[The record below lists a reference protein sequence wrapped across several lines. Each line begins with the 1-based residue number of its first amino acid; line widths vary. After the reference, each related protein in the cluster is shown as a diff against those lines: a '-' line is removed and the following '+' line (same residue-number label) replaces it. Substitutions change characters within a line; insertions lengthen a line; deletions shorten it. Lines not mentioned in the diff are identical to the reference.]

1 MGFFDKF
8 KNKAKKG
15 GQDEKIRQSQR
26 EKEAKKDIE
35 KKDLTLAELKE
46 KRAGKP
52 ADGLEK
58 KAAKKAAKDDTG
70 MAYRHLIKPLVTE
83 KGTYLVSDNKYLFEV
98 SPKANKVEIKKAV
111 QAVYG
116 VSPVKVNIINL
127 SGKKI
132 RYGKVRGKTKDKKKA
147 IITLKQGE
155 TIEVYEGV

>member
-1 MGFFDKF
+1 M
-8 KNKAKKG
+8 
-15 GQDEKIRQSQR
+15 
-26 EKEAKKDIE
+26 
-35 KKDLTLAELKE
+35 
-46 KRAGKP
+46 
-52 ADGLEK
+52 
-58 KAAKKAAKDDTG
+58 
-70 MAYRHLIKPLVTE
+70 
-83 KGTYLVSDNKYLFEV
+83 VSDNKYLFEV